1 MPAMNLVYHG
11 TGSVSVLGPKI
22 WNIVPDRLNNI
33 ISLEAFKSAIKSWKP
48 EKCHSQCRFYLKKS
62 ESYLIFG
69 LINFNFRKLRSINIS
84 YQA

>member
-11 TGSVSVLGPKI
+11 TGSVSLLGPKI

-48 EKCHSQCRFYLKKS
+48 EKCPFSMSVLSKKN
-62 ESYLIFG
+62 LNHILF
-69 LINFNFRKLRSINIS
+69 L
-84 YQA
+84 A